1 MTTADQ
7 YLKTIY
13 VLQQASDTPAS
24 TGDVADR
31 LGVSSASANEM
42 IGKLVNW
49 GLVTHEK
56 YTGTVVTEAGEHQ
69 ARTLV
74 ETYCVIQC
82 FLHTVLDV
90 DDYRREARAIEAVLD
105 PTVAEDREVLARA
118 FRGRWGVETQY
129 RQFKHEFYPPTKSS
143 VGRVRAF
150 HFNVA
155 QLFYN
160 IWVLVNLELRDRYD
174 LSDRRPLTSDEVLHA
189 VRDITFEMDAPEE

>member
-7 YLKTIY
+7 YLRTIY

-31 LGVSSASANEM
+31 LGVSPASANEM

-74 ETYCVIQC
+74 ETYCVIQR

-90 DDYRREARAIEAVLD
+90 DDYRREARAIETVLN
-105 PTVAEDREVLARA
+105 PTVAERLDTLIDRCGECP
-118 FRGRWGVETQY
+118 
-129 RQFKHEFYPPTKSS
+129 KC
-143 VGRVRAF
+143 
-150 HFNVA
+150 FNEGTD
-155 QLFYN
+155 QCE
-160 IWVLVNLELRDRYD
+160 NLDHPE
-174 LSDRRPLTSDEVLHA
+174 A
-189 VRDITFEMDAPEE
+189 ADAPESVPSSAE

>member
-31 LGVSSASANEM
+31 LGVSPASANEM

-74 ETYCVIQC
+74 ETYCVIQR

-90 DDYRREARAIEAVLD
+90 EEYRSEARSIESVLD
-105 PTVAEDREVLARA
+105 TTVVERLDTLIDRHGECPECFDGTTDRCEYLEPPEAADSHEGIPSPAE
-118 FRGRWGVETQY
+118 
-129 RQFKHEFYPPTKSS
+129 
-143 VGRVRAF
+143 
-150 HFNVA
+150 
-155 QLFYN
+155 
-160 IWVLVNLELRDRYD
+160 
-174 LSDRRPLTSDEVLHA
+174 
-189 VRDITFEMDAPEE
+189 